1 MNWDAIGAIAELMAA
16 TGALAALV
24 YLALQLKH
32 NTEALRKSELAAR
45 SSTSFQGA
53 HSWAELNTHILT
65 PEFATL
71 TARSMEGPLPSISIE
86 ESARLGFLGRS
97 ALERL
102 DALHYLYRHEQLEEE
117 LWNVRVT
124 WARRFL
130 DRPFWREWWQL
141 ERQSS
146 NYSPS
151 FIADLESKP
160 SDGGPV

>member
-1 MNWDAIGAIAELMAA
+1 MLAAIG
-16 TGALAALV
+16 GLAALV

-32 NTEALRKSELAAR
+32 NTVALGKSELAAR

-53 HSWAELNTHILT
+53 HSWAELNTYVLA
-65 PEFATL
+65 PDLAEL
-71 TARSMEGPLPSISIE
+71 LSRSMECSPSEISKN

-97 ALERL
+97 AIERL

-117 LWNVRVT
+117 LWHVRVT

-130 DRPFWREWWQL
+130 SSPFWSDWWRQ
-141 ERQSS
+141 ERLSS

-151 FIADLESKP
+151 FIAELERMP

>member
-1 MNWDAIGAIAELMAA
+1 MNWDALGAIADLFAA
-16 TGALAALV
+16 IGGLAALV

-53 HSWAELNTHILT
+53 HSWAELNTHVLE
-65 PEFATL
+65 PEFAKL
-71 TARSMEGPLPSISIE
+71 LARSMECSPTEISKD
-86 ESARLGFLGRS
+86 ESTRLGFLGRS
-97 ALERL
+97 AIERL

-117 LWNVRVT
+117 LWDVRVT

-130 DRPFWREWWQL
+130 NSPFWREWWQQ
-141 ERQSS
+141 ERLSS

-151 FIADLESKP
+151 FVAELESIP
-160 SDGGPV
+160 SDGGPT